1 MNSSINFQPA
11 TVAVI
16 DDAKEVLLHLT
27 LILKRAGYKVVTA
40 ANGRDGLNLI
50 QNEHP
55 DIILCDIMM
64 PPPNGFEVR
73 KILTRDP
80 VTAAIP
86 FIFLTARSAQV
97 DKLTGI
103 EYGAD
108 DYITKPFDTQELL
121 ARIHAL
127 LRRTALSRQQG
138 LAEAKAEIDR
148 LGSTILDRTSQE
160 IRPLLDR
167 VLAAL
172 TLTLTERFAGDPRQ
186 QKRFIQIALDSAC
199 RLHALIQEMS
209 DSEGQLRQ
217 DQMDAFMNQVVE
229 LETDFYKLVE

>member
-1 MNSSINFQPA
+1 MNNSTNSQPA

-27 LILKRAGYKVVTA
+27 LILKRAGYRVVTA
-40 ANGRDGLNLI
+40 VNGREGLSLI

-73 KILTRDP
+73 KTLMRDP

-103 EYGAD
+103 ECGAD

-148 LGSTILDRTSQE
+148 LGLTIFDKTSQE
-160 IRPLLDR
+160 FRPLLDR

-172 TLTLTERFAGDPRQ
+172 TLTLTERFAGNPRQ
-186 QKRFIQIALDSAC
+186 QKRFVQIALDSAY
-199 RLHALIQEMS
+199 RLHALVQEMAN
-209 DSEGQLRQ
+209 SEGQLRQ
-217 DQMDAFMNQVVE
+217 DQMDAFMSQVVE